1 MKNILEI
8 YLQTKLARNLLADIL
23 EEVEY
28 KKGEKLVSLKEQSFD
43 IFFIKKGITRSYYID
58 SKGKPHTRFLFTE
71 PQAMASLA
79 SLILAKPSTMIHE
92 ALTDCIVLKGDY
104 RKFKKLASTNLEISN
119 LYSSLLENAFILMD
133 ERNRELTSLDAKQLY
148 LKLQKEKPQIIKS
161 IPLNYIASY
170 LNVTPVQLS
179 RIRKELNKK

>member
-28 KKGEKLVSLKEQSFD
+28 KKGKELVSLKEKSSD
-43 IFFIKKGITRSYYID
+43 IFFIKKGITRSYYTD
-58 SKGKPHTRFLFTE
+58 SKGKPHTRFLFTA
-71 PQAMASLA
+71 PQACASLA
-79 SLILAKPSTMIHE
+79 SLILDNPSTMTHE

-104 RKFKKLASTNLEISN
+104 RKFKKLASTNIEISN

-133 ERNRELTSLDAKQLY
+133 ERNRELASLDAKQLY